1 MYGVTGRKNAEALR
15 KLLADPSLSITAMS
29 RTSGTVQH
37 FGQTVSAYATEE
49 AALCAL
55 YKPTLN
61 RAVFPGVTIDDA
73 GAAPGTAMPNAPVDG
88 APAAH
93 HDEILQVAALING
106 RLREH
111 EEGTADDMVAQ
122 IESYGPDDL
131 RRLRRVLDYLGTRL
145 RGTDEAKQAGNYTN
159 QPEVCNGVSTLGFGQ
174 LKGRNFAPEGWVAR
188 IYMTRPLRVG
198 FPLAKLKP
206 NAKDRV
212 VCSSHVFSPRDLDD
226 FLTRPDAYLEQY
238 KSRSLGTRYR

>member
-1 MYGVTGRKNAEALR
+1 MAAFDRNRCPFSSESALR
-15 KLLADPSLSITAMS
+15 EILADTSLSITVMS
-29 RTSGTVQH
+29 RRSSTVEH

-55 YKPTLN
+55 YKPRLN

-73 GAAPGTAMPNAPVDG
+73 VADPGTDMPNAPGNG

-131 RRLRRVLDYLGTRL
+131 RQLKRVLDYLDKRL
-145 RGTDEAKQAGNYTN
+145 QGTDEAKLVGKYTD
-159 QPEVCNGVSTLGFGQ
+159 QPKDCNGVTTLGFGR

-198 FPLAKLKP
+198 FPLAKLNPK
-206 NAKDRV
+206 AIERV
-212 VCSSHVFSPRDLDD
+212 ACSEHVFSPLDLDAFLNDPDD
-226 FLTRPDAYLEQY
+226 FLN
-238 KSRSLGTRYR
+238 